1 MEKNSKK
8 IEIISFIVLVILILT
23 LALTLY
29 LRRNSIVN
37 INRVL
42 SNKFDEIKCVNEDCN
57 YLSVYDKSKNMVYI
71 YDSYGVKL
79 GKYEKK
85 SSEVFQDATSNYMIF
100 KKLRDDGSVRSY
112 SVLKYNGK
120 EVYNS
125 KNELNILTDYLVS
138 EKNGEETKIIN
149 NNGDV
154 LYNAISDLKR
164 YKNVSS
170 ITVSEKEYL
179 IDDRGDRILTDYVVE
194 KEVYDVDDEENLMY
208 LILKDSSNAFYYFDV
223 VHEKIKGT
231 EFTKYDQLDED
242 NNLVIYKKVNGEI
255 EKFVLSSD
263 GDQKEDEE
271 ESQAKVAKK
280 LKQNIDKKYEIYS
293 MSLYS
298 TYQSKILVNNKEDNS
313 FGTYEIKTK
322 KYKKIYSYTVD
333 NGSSVILNF
342 DHYDNNKYVQIS
354 CSEADCG
361 VDRVTVFDVKAGKV
375 LFKYEAGENKIKDFT
390 GLKGEYKLVKY
401 TPDSSDKY
409 ANKYVLYDKK
419 NNIVASSTNLIVVP
433 GKKVIYGKKYSSE
446 PSIIYSTKEKKV
458 LNTDDNLA
466 TLKKV
471 NKTKMYEYEDEEK
484 IYLVSN
490 KGDILYKVDK
500 SKSNLIYSKN
510 VILDTSDKKVKIVD
524 AKRNKVGEYKFEKN
538 ETMVI
543 NSSNKEISY
552 KNSIFVNNEKSN
564 YGKIVDYSGSKIKKI
579 KKSIIKEV
587 KYSEKTGNI
596 FVITSQNNKYGLYI
610 AK

>member
-1 MEKNSKK
+1 MEKNNKK

-42 SNKFDEIKCVNEDCN
+42 SNKFDEVKCVNEDCN

-71 YDSYGVKL
+71 YDSYGAKL
-79 GKYEKK
+79 GKYKN
-85 SSEVFQDATSNYMIF
+85 SSSKALQDVTSNYMIF

-223 VHEKIKGT
+223 EHEKIKGT
-231 EFTKYDQLDED
+231 SFVKYEELDED
-242 NNLVIYKKVNGEI
+242 NNLVIYKNINGEKTKYI
-255 EKFVLSSD
+255 LYSNGNQE
-263 GDQKEDEE
+263 EDEE
-271 ESQAKVAKK
+271 ESQLK
-280 LKQNIDKKYEIYS
+280 LMRKFKNDIDKKYSIYS
-293 MSLYS
+293 KSLHS
-298 TYQSKILVNNKEDNS
+298 TYQSEFLVDNKEDNS
-313 FGTYEIKTK
+313 FGIYEIKTK
-322 KYKKIYSYTVD
+322 EYKKLYDYTKE
-333 NGSSVILNF
+333 NGNSIILNF
-342 DHYDNNKYVQIS
+342 DSYDGNKYIQAI
-354 CSEADCG
+354 CSKGTCEND
-361 VDRVTVFDVKAGKV
+361 TIIVFDIKNGKV
-375 LFKYEAGENKIKDFT
+375 LFTHNSTENSVKDYT
-390 GLKGEYKLVKY
+390 GLKGGYKIIKY
-401 TPDSSDKY
+401 TLDSSEEFKD
-409 ANKYVLYDKK
+409 KYVLYDSK
-419 NNIVASSTNLIVVP
+419 NNIVTSSTKMITVVDR
-433 GKKVIYGKKYSSE
+433 KVIFGKKYKYE
-446 PSIIYSTKEKKV
+446 PSILYSVKLKKV
-458 LNTDDNLA
+458 LNTEDTLA
-466 TLKKV
+466 ELKKV
-471 NKTKMYEYEDEEK
+471 NKVKMYKYEDDEN
-484 IYLVSN
+484 INIVSN
-490 KGDILYKVDK
+490 KGNILYKINK
-500 SKSNLIYSKN
+500 EESNLFYAKEA
-510 VILDTSDKKVKIVD
+510 ILDVSEKRVKMVD

-538 ETMVI
+538 ETLLT
-543 NSSNKEISY
+543 NSSQNTVSF
-552 KNSIFVNNEKSN
+552 KNSIFVNNTKSN
-564 YGKIVDYSGSKIKKI
+564 YGKIVDYSGSKIKLI
-579 KKSIIKEV
+579 KKSLISEV
-587 KYSEKTGNI
+587 NASKKTGNI
-596 FVITSQNNKYGLYI
+596 IVITTNGKKFGFYI